1 MKSIDEKTNAIRF
14 LSQKKLKYS
23 VYKYDT
29 DKALSGMEVASV
41 LGKNPINVFKTLV
54 TVGASNHNYV
64 FLVPV
69 YEELDLKKAAKVV
82 GEKSISM
89 IKQSELYP
97 LTGYVHGGSS
107 PLGMKKFFSTYI
119 DSSITGCETIIFSGG
134 KIGLQI
140 EISLSELSKV
150 LDYKLADLAIL
161 K

>member
-29 DKALSGMEVASV
+29 DKALSGMEVASA
-41 LGKNPINVFKTLV
+41 LGKNNVFKTLV

-97 LTGYVHGGSS
+97 LTGYVHGGCS

-150 LDYKLADLAIL
+150 LDYKLANLAIL